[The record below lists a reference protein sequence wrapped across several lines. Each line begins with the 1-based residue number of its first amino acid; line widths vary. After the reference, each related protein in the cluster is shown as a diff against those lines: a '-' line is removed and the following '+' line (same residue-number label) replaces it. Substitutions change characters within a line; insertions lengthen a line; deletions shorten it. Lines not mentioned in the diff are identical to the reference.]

1 MVADMGE
8 PLLLLAGSN
17 AFFVYY
23 PESYPASSSI
33 TLVLVICHRS
43 NNMTEEYFRSQFE
56 TNFFGLLHVT
66 RAALPVMR
74 KQRSGHIIQISSIR
88 GRIGTPGLGAY
99 QASKWAVGGMSE
111 VLAREV
117 KHLGIKVTV
126 LEPGGMATEFAS
138 KSATF
143 GDIGDDYQESVG
155 MMVNMMSKMG
165 EGLMV
170 DDLAKVAQLDMQVA
184 DMDEPPLH
192 LLVGSDA
199 FFVGQE

>member
-1 MVADMGE
+1 LRA
-8 PLLLLAGSN
+8 
-17 AFFVYY
+17 
-23 PESYPASSSI
+23 
-33 TLVLVICHRS
+33 
-43 NNMTEEYFRSQFE
+43 QFE

-66 RAALPVMR
+66 RAALRVMR
-74 KQRSGHIIQISSIR
+74 KQRSGHIIQVSSIG

-143 GDIGDDYQESVG
+143 GDIGDDCQESVG
-155 MMVNMMSKMG
+155 MMINMMSKMG
-165 EGLMV
+165 EDLMV
-170 DDLAKVAQLDMQVA
+170 GDPAKAVARGLKAQQMRWRN
-184 DMDEPPLH
+184 
-192 LLVGSDA
+192 
-199 FFVGQE
+199 

>member
-1 MVADMGE
+1 M
-8 PLLLLAGSN
+8 
-17 AFFVYY
+17 
-23 PESYPASSSI
+23 ASI
-33 TLVLVICHRS
+33 ED
-43 NNMTEEYFRSQFE
+43 MTEEYFRSQFE

-74 KQRSGHIIQISSIR
+74 KQRSGHIIQVSSIG

-99 QASKWAVGGMSE
+99 QVSKWAVGGMSE

-117 KHLGIKVTV
+117 KHLGIKLTV

-143 GDIGDDYQESVG
+143 GDIGDDYQASVG
-155 MMVNMMSKMG
+155 MMVNLMSKMG
-165 EGLMV
+165 EDLMV
-170 DDLAKVAQLDMQVA
+170 GDPAKVAQLVMKVA

-192 LLVGSDA
+192 LLADSDA
-199 FFVGQE
+199 FFCRSGADAISGGFFSTILGACFLAISGDQANYFG